1 MQQQQETTITTMPH
15 WSLYHEKE
23 SCSWHFETLC
33 PKQSLVRPLFWVTF
47 LCCLCPRE
55 KRVLRK
61 RTNAGDIMDWLL
73 RCVCSPSYARSDLA
87 NSRCYSPIMPW
98 WRLQACRDRANPHT
112 INNLLPSNVRSSVT
126 PRPCHIDLTIARSM
140 RHGLGLRF
148 SRKDLILD

>member
-55 KRVLRK
+55 KRVLLK
-61 RTNAGDIMDWLL
+61 RTNAGNRMDWLL

-98 WRLQACRDRANPHT
+98 WRLQACRGKPPYNKQLITLERSVFGDTSTLPYWPHY
-112 INNLLPSNVRSSVT
+112 RSVNAAWS
-126 PRPCHIDLTIARSM
+126 
-140 RHGLGLRF
+140 RF
-148 SRKDLILD
+148 EIFT